1 MNFLDLVTIA
11 ERDIELVN
19 PISPAKVLLAGQAAG
34 LQPGGRVV
42 EYGCGYGEVLALWAV
57 QFGADGLGLELRP
70 AACERAQ
77 RKMAA
82 RGLAGRI
89 EIACGDAA
97 AHPVERGA
105 YDLAACV
112 GASFIWG
119 GFQPALQNM
128 RPALRP
134 GGRIVIGEPYWR
146 SAPLP
151 AETAPGGADF
161 HTERELLDIVRAE
174 GLELEY
180 VVRASQDDWD
190 RYEAGNWQGLAR
202 WLAENPSHPE
212 RGEVLAHL
220 RQTQDEYFS
229 YGREHFG
236 WALYVL
242 GEGQA

>member
-1 MNFLDLVTIA
+1 MNFFDLVDIA

-19 PISPAKVLLAGQAAG
+19 PISPEKVLQAGQAAG
-34 LQPGGRVV
+34 LRPGAQVV
-42 EYGCGYGEVLALWAV
+42 EFGCGYGEVLALWAA
-57 QFGADGLGLELRP
+57 QFGIAGLGIEVRP
-70 AACERAQ
+70 KACERAR

-97 AHPVERGA
+97 GYPVPAGA

-128 RPALRP
+128 RPALRA

-151 AETAPGGADF
+151 PQAAPGGADF
-161 HTERELLDIVRAE
+161 HTERALLEMIRAE
-174 GLELEY
+174 ALELEF

-190 RYEAGNWQGLAR
+190 RYEAGNWQGLVR
-202 WLAENPSHPE
+202 WLAENPQHPE

-220 RQTQDEYFS
+220 RASQEEYLG

-242 GEGQA
+242 GASKA